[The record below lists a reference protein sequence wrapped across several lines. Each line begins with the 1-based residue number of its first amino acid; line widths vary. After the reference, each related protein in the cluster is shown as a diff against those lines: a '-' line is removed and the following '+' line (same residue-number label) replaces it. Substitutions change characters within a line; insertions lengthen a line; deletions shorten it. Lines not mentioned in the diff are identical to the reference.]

1 MPGRVEDQDLYELAA
16 TILSSTVDL
25 NKFLKKRKL
34 PSLSFDSPAPTVSLS
49 AENATYHDAKSTIL
63 EAAERLIDL
72 VRGPR
77 DTLIELSF
85 QVRPFPSPVSDHPG
99 YPIEFT
105 NIVISIVL
113 LLLCV

>member
-1 MPGRVEDQDLYELAA
+1 MHCETNNQDLYELAA

-34 PSLSFDSPAPTVSLS
+34 QSLSFIDSAPNIPLS
-49 AENATYHDAKSTIL
+49 PENAPYHDAKATIL

-77 DTLIELSF
+77 DVLLELSF
-85 QVRPFPSPVSDHPG
+85 QVCHLSLPL
-99 YPIEFT
+99 
-105 NIVISIVL
+105 SIL
-113 LLLCV
+113 FC